1 MQNVSK
7 TICQAFKDARRAL
20 GLSQS
25 VLANEIGCHQEAI
38 SMFERGNATKLSEE
52 YVSRI
57 AKRLGID
64 IIKPYTSDA
73 TEYNENLGLFDAV
86 LCDVP
91 CSGLGV
97 IRRKPDIKYNAAADF
112 TELEAI
118 QRKILRNAV
127 KYLKKDGRIL
137 YSTCTLRKAENENM
151 IKDFLAEN
159 KDYSLI
165 TEQTLM
171 PHINNTDGFYYALME
186 KIS

>member
-64 IIKPYTSDA
+64 IQKLQDEEENAGKPAEVSVSVGYCPECECPSNSSYTVGGRSFYKITLQKGIYCVHCGEVLEKRCPSCGA
-73 TEYNENLGLFDAV
+73 ALNEGA
-86 LCDVP
+86 C
-91 CSGLGV
+91 
-97 IRRKPDIKYNAAADF
+97 
-112 TELEAI
+112 
-118 QRKILRNAV
+118 
-127 KYLKKDGRIL
+127 
-137 YSTCTLRKAENENM
+137 CTMCGSRYIA
-151 IKDFLAEN
+151 
-159 KDYSLI
+159 
-165 TEQTLM
+165 
-171 PHINNTDGFYYALME
+171 
-186 KIS
+186 